1 MSVGL
6 NQPFDMN
13 FYTLLTT
20 FVLGL
25 LGVGQLHEYLVSG
38 KAPENYK
45 DAPLVFRNII
55 ESHDRANARRLV
67 QAASYANAA
76 GQYAVIPGNLART
89 CARLT
94 GRVERDRFDQSPVHV
109 SVEGLT
115 DSEILRAQ
123 RFLVL
128 NGKELSLLD
137 EPTDVKPDPSNS
149 IRNHLV
155 PNTKMAVSRELQ
167 LRLALK
173 SATPELVLAKLATP
187 H

>member
-1 MSVGL
+1 
-6 NQPFDMN
+6 MN

-38 KAPENYK
+38 KAPENFNE
-45 DAPLVFRNII
+45 APLVFRSII
-55 ESHDRANARRLV
+55 ESHDRSNARRLV

-89 CARLT
+89 CERLT
-94 GRVERDRFDQSPVHV
+94 GRVARDRFDNSPVHV

-115 DSEILRAQ
+115 DSEVLRAQ

-128 NGKELSLLD
+128 KGKELCLLD
-137 EPTDVKPDPSNS
+137 EPTDVKPEGSKGIPVQ
-149 IRNHLV
+149 LV

-173 SATPELVLAKLATP
+173 SATPELVLARLATP
-187 H
+187 N